1 MVFGFKLNCTKLSTP
16 LAGRLP
22 YEAPCAEQFD
32 LTTGGGHDLLVI
44 FSTMFSDEFV
54 DDFWGTDLVDEPSL

>member
-1 MVFGFKLNCTKLSTP
+1 MEFSTSV
-16 LAGRLP
+16 AGRLP

-44 FSTMFSDEFV
+44 FSTLFSDEFV
-54 DDFWGTDLVDEPSL
+54 DDFTGSDRVDDPPL

>member
-1 MVFGFKLNCTKLSTP
+1 MNISTSV
-16 LAGRLP
+16 AGRLP

-44 FSTMFSDEFV
+44 FSTLFSDEFV
-54 DDFWGTDLVDEPSL
+54 DDFRGSDLVDEPAL

>member
-1 MVFGFKLNCTKLSTP
+1 MKLSTSI
-16 LAGRLP
+16 ARRLP

-44 FSTMFSDEFV
+44 FSTLFSDEFV
-54 DDFWGTDLVDEPSL
+54 DDFTGSDLVDEPPL

>member
-1 MVFGFKLNCTKLSTP
+1 MEFSTSV
-16 LAGRLP
+16 AGRLP

-44 FSTMFSDEFV
+44 FSTLFSDEFV
-54 DDFWGTDLVDEPSL
+54 DDFTGSDLVDEPSL

>member
-1 MVFGFKLNCTKLSTP
+1 MKLSTS

-44 FSTMFSDEFV
+44 FSTLFSDEFV
-54 DDFWGTDLVDEPSL
+54 DDFAGSNLVDEPPL

>member
-1 MVFGFKLNCTKLSTP
+1 MEFSTSI
-16 LAGRLP
+16 AGRLP

-44 FSTMFSDEFV
+44 FSTLFSDEFV
-54 DDFWGTDLVDEPSL
+54 DDFAGSNLVDEPPL

>member
-1 MVFGFKLNCTKLSTP
+1 MEFSTSV
-16 LAGRLP
+16 AGRLP

-44 FSTMFSDEFV
+44 FSTLFSDEFV
-54 DDFWGTDLVDEPSL
+54 DDFTGSDLADEPPL

>member
-1 MVFGFKLNCTKLSTP
+1 MKLSTS

-44 FSTMFSDEFV
+44 FSTLFSDEFV
-54 DDFWGTDLVDEPSL
+54 DDFTVSDLVDEPPL

>member
-1 MVFGFKLNCTKLSTP
+1 MNISTLSV
-16 LAGRLP
+16 GRLP

-44 FSTMFSDEFV
+44 FGTLFSDEFV
-54 DDFWGTDLVDEPSL
+54 DDFRGTDLVDEPAI

>member
-1 MVFGFKLNCTKLSTP
+1 MVFGFKLNCMKLSTP

-54 DDFWGTDLVDEPSL
+54 DDLELIDEPAE

>member
-1 MVFGFKLNCTKLSTP
+1 MDISTLSV
-16 LAGRLP
+16 GRLP

-44 FSTMFSDEFV
+44 FSTLFSDEFV
-54 DDFWGTDLVDEPSL
+54 DDFTGSDLVDEPPL

>member
-1 MVFGFKLNCTKLSTP
+1 MNISTLSV
-16 LAGRLP
+16 GRLP

-44 FSTMFSDEFV
+44 FSTLFSDEFV
-54 DDFWGTDLVDEPSL
+54 DDFRGTDLVDEPAI

>member
-1 MVFGFKLNCTKLSTP
+1 MKLSTS

-22 YEAPCAEQFD
+22 YEAPCAEQFN

-44 FSTMFSDEFV
+44 FSTLFSDEFV
-54 DDFWGTDLVDEPSL
+54 DDFTGSDLVDEPPL

>member
-1 MVFGFKLNCTKLSTP
+1 MEFSTSI
-16 LAGRLP
+16 AGRLP

-44 FSTMFSDEFV
+44 FSTLFSDAFV
-54 DDFWGTDLVDEPSL
+54 DDLELIDEPAE

>member
-1 MVFGFKLNCTKLSTP
+1 MEFSTSV
-16 LAGRLP
+16 AGRLP

-44 FSTMFSDEFV
+44 FSTLFSDEFV
-54 DDFWGTDLVDEPSL
+54 DDFTGSDLVDEPPL

>member
-1 MVFGFKLNCTKLSTP
+1 MVFGFKLNCMKLSTP

-32 LTTGGGHDLLVI
+32 LTT
-44 FSTMFSDEFV
+44 MFSDEFV

>member
-1 MVFGFKLNCTKLSTP
+1 MKLSTS

-32 LTTGGGHDLLVI
+32 LTPGGGHDLLVI
-44 FSTMFSDEFV
+44 FSTLFSDEFV
-54 DDFWGTDLVDEPSL
+54 DDFTGSDLVDEPPL

>member
-1 MVFGFKLNCTKLSTP
+1 MEFSTSV
-16 LAGRLP
+16 AGRLP

-44 FSTMFSDEFV
+44 FSTLFSDEVV
-54 DDFWGTDLVDEPSL
+54 DDFTGSDLVDEPPL

>member
-1 MVFGFKLNCTKLSTP
+1 MKLSTS

-22 YEAPCAEQFD
+22 YEVPCAEQFD

-44 FSTMFSDEFV
+44 FSTLFSDEFV
-54 DDFWGTDLVDEPSL
+54 DDFTGSDLVDEPPL

>member
-1 MVFGFKLNCTKLSTP
+1 MKFSTSV
-16 LAGRLP
+16 AGRLP

-44 FSTMFSDEFV
+44 FSTLFSDEFV
-54 DDFWGTDLVDEPSL
+54 DDFTGSDLVDEPPL

>member
-1 MVFGFKLNCTKLSTP
+1 MEFSTSI
-16 LAGRLP
+16 AGRLP

-44 FSTMFSDEFV
+44 FSTLFSDEFV
-54 DDFWGTDLVDEPSL
+54 DDFRGSDLVDEPAL

>member
-1 MVFGFKLNCTKLSTP
+1 MVFGFKLDCMKLSTSI
-16 LAGRLP
+16 ARRLP

-44 FSTMFSDEFV
+44 FSTLFSDEFV
-54 DDFWGTDLVDEPSL
+54 DDFTGSDLVDEPPL

>member
-1 MVFGFKLNCTKLSTP
+1 MKLSTP

-32 LTTGGGHDLLVI
+32 LTTGGEHDLLVI
-44 FSTMFSDEFV
+44 FSTLFSDDFV
-54 DDFWGTDLVDEPSL
+54 NDLELIDEPAE

>member
-1 MVFGFKLNCTKLSTP
+1 MEFSTTV
-16 LAGRLP
+16 AGRLP

-44 FSTMFSDEFV
+44 FSTLFSDEFV
-54 DDFWGTDLVDEPSL
+54 DDFTGSDLVDEPPL

>member
-1 MVFGFKLNCTKLSTP
+1 MEFSTSV
-16 LAGRLP
+16 AGRLP

-44 FSTMFSDEFV
+44 FSTLFSDEFV
-54 DDFWGTDLVDEPSL
+54 DDFTGSDLVDEPAL

>member
-1 MVFGFKLNCTKLSTP
+1 MELSTS

-44 FSTMFSDEFV
+44 FSTLFSDEFV
-54 DDFWGTDLVDEPSL
+54 DDFTGPDLVDEPPL

>member
-1 MVFGFKLNCTKLSTP
+1 MEFSTSV
-16 LAGRLP
+16 AGRLP

-44 FSTMFSDEFV
+44 FSTLFSDEFV
-54 DDFWGTDLVDEPSL
+54 DDFRGSDLVDEPAL